1 MFIDLKKAYDRV
13 PREVVW
19 SCLVK
24 KGVSLVY
31 IQVIKDMYDG
41 GRTKVKTLGGVID
54 DFKVSVKPFPF
65 HSDYG

>member
-1 MFIDLKKAYDRV
+1 MKKAYDRV

-31 IQVIKDMYDG
+31 IRVIKDMNEG
-41 GRTKVKTLGGVID
+41 GRMKVRTPRGVID
-54 DFKVSVKPFPF
+54 DFKVGVGL
-65 HSDYG
+65 H